1 MIKAQKKC
9 WWVTSSRRGVS
20 QEFSN
25 VQGFAYKGDIL
36 AWWTLVIP
44 LSDPLTLGHSR
55 ICKIDNDAA
64 IFLLELKDIIA
75 NNHWPYGI
83 IAHQVG
89 CLHQVMHP
97 S

>member
-1 MIKAQKKC
+1 MIKTQKKC
-9 WWVTSSRRGVS
+9 WWVTSARRGVS

-64 IFLLELKDIIA
+64 IFI
-75 NNHWPYGI
+75 GI
-83 IAHQVG
+83 KRYY
-89 CLHQVMHP
+89 